1 MVGLDGL
8 PDLGGVVSRVVA
20 TAQNGLEVL
29 RFGGLETGTEPA
41 PFAIVETHKMFRL
54 RRYFPNEPSTGP
66 NIVLVPPMM
75 VSANV
80 YDVTEHNGAVSILHR
95 NGITPWVVDFGSPDT
110 EEGGM
115 ERNLADHVVAISR
128 AIDLIVEATGR
139 DIHLAGYSQGGMFA
153 YQTAAYRRSKG
164 IASLITFGSPV
175 DVLAALPLGL
185 PAGLVAPAAE
195 FLAERSF
202 VRNLWVR
209 DWMARTGFQLLDPV
223 KTVRSRIDFLR
234 RLHDREALLPREDQ
248 RRFLEADGWVAWSG
262 PAIAEL
268 LRQFVAHNRMVSGG
282 FVINGDLVSLT
293 EITCPILAFVGEAD
307 DIGQPAAVRG
317 IVRAAPDAE
326 VYESTLPVG
335 HFGLVVGSSAG
346 QHTWPTTSDWVN
358 WLSAN
363 GTRPELI
370 SEMSLVEPGHGGG
383 VSLSSR
389 ITHGVGSVADAG
401 TAASRELLTL
411 VNSLQR
417 TSRAVASE
425 SVRTVPR
432 LLRLGQIQSGTR
444 ISLSKLMAENTK
456 KHGDSELFLFE
467 NRVLTHAQVDTR
479 INNVVA
485 GLIDCGVRPGQ
496 HIGVLMDTRPSAL
509 VVVAALAR
517 LGAVSVLLAA
527 DADVREMMR
536 LADSSV
542 IVTDPTNL
550 DLASAASDRVLVLGG
565 GSGDSRAIDGV
576 DGATIIDMEQID
588 PNAVDLPT
596 WYRPDPGLAG
606 DLAFILFSR
615 ARGKLVPWPVTNHRF
630 AMSAFGAASAAA
642 LSDRDTV
649 YCLPPLHHASGLLT
663 SLGATVV
670 GRSRIALSNGIDPE
684 TFATEVQRYG
694 VTVVSYTW
702 SMLGDVVRDPRF
714 RINQHNPIRLFMG
727 SGMSAGLW
735 EDVCSSFPRARIL
748 EFFAT
753 ADGSAILANVSG
765 DKLSS
770 VGRPLPETNPV
781 EVAAYDIANDRLLID
796 ESGFVR
802 RAEVGEP
809 GLLLA
814 KARHKFDTN
823 GTVLRDVFTSRDRWE
838 VSGHLFVRDADGDLY
853 FLGATDR
860 VVRTE
865 AGPAFIPPIT
875 HALSRM
881 QGVDRVVAYGVGE
894 PGHQVLVA
902 TLTLR
907 PDAKPES
914 LTVTQLRI
922 ALGEFPAEI
931 RPHLIRVVD
940 EIPHSASY
948 RPLSTVFAAEGLPK
962 PGARIWYRDEEG
974 RYRRYTRTIAEKLDW
989 GGSSVDDALG

>member
-1 MVGLDGL
+1 MVGWDGV
-8 PDLGGVVSRVVA
+8 PDIGGVVGRVLA

-41 PFAIVETHKMFRL
+41 PFAIVETQKMFRL

-80 YDVTEHNGAVSILHR
+80 YDVTDQNGAVSVLHR
-95 NGITPWVVDFGSPDT
+95 NGITPWVIDFGSPDS

-153 YQTAAYRRSKG
+153 YQAAAYRRSKG

-195 FLAERSF
+195 FLADKAFS
-202 VRNLWVR
+202 RNLWVR

-282 FVINGDLVSLT
+282 FVVNGDLVSLT
-293 EITCPILAFVGEAD
+293 EITCPVLAFVGEAD
-307 DIGQPAAVRG
+307 DIGQPTAVRG

-335 HFGLVVGSSAG
+335 HFGLVVGTAAG
-346 QHTWPTTSDWVN
+346 QHTWPTTAEWVN
-358 WLSAN
+358 WLSSN
-363 GTRPELI
+363 GRRPELI
-370 SEMSLVEPGHGGG
+370 SEMSLVEHGHGGG

-401 TAASRELLTL
+401 TAASRELLGFA
-411 VNSLQR
+411 NSLQR

-456 KHGDSELFLFE
+456 RGGDNELFLFE

-496 HIGVLMDTRPSAL
+496 HIGVLMETRPSAL
-509 VVVAALAR
+509 VVVAALSR
-517 LGAVSVLLAA
+517 LGAVSVLLAG
-527 DADVREMMR
+527 DADLREMLR

-542 IVTDPTNL
+542 IVTDPTHL
-550 DLASAASDRVLVLGG
+550 DQAAAASGRVLVLGG
-565 GSGDSRAIDGV
+565 GSGESRAIDGA
-576 DGATIIDMEQID
+576 DGTRVVDMERID
-588 PNAVDLPT
+588 PAAVVLPS

-615 ARGKLVPWPVTNHRF
+615 AQGKLFPWPVTNHRF

-642 LSDRDTV
+642 LTDRDTV

-663 SLGATVV
+663 TLGATVV
-670 GRSRIALSNGIDPE
+670 GRSRIALSNGIDPQN
-684 TFATEVQRYG
+684 FATEVQRYG
-694 VTVVSYTW
+694 ITVVSYTW
-702 SMLGDVVRDPRF
+702 SMLNGVVRDPGF

-735 EDVCSSFPRARIL
+735 EDVCRSFPRARIL

-781 EVAAYDIANDRLLID
+781 EVVAYDIDSDRLLID
-796 ESGFVR
+796 DSGFVR
-802 RAEVGEP
+802 RAEIGEP
-809 GLLLA
+809 GLLLSKA
-814 KARHKFDTN
+814 KHKFDTN
-823 GTVLRDVFTSRDRWE
+823 GTVLRGVFTARDRWE
-838 VSGHLFVRDADGDLY
+838 VSGHLFVRDADNDLY
-853 FLGATDR
+853 FLGSTDR
-860 VVRTE
+860 VLTT
-865 AGPAFIPPIT
+865 AHGPVFIPPIG

-881 QGVDRVVAYGVGE
+881 PMVDQVVVYGVGD
-894 PGHQVLVA
+894 PGRQVVIA
-902 TLTLR
+902 ALTLR
-907 PDAKPES
+907 SGAKVES
-914 LTVTQLRI
+914 LTVTQLRV
-922 ALGEFPAEI
+922 ALGQFPAQE

-940 EIPHSASY
+940 EIPVSASY
-948 RPLSTVFAAEGLPK
+948 RPLSTGFVDEGIPA
-962 PGARIWYRDEEG
+962 PGARVWYRDEDG

-989 GGSSVDDALG
+989 AGTTPSDVLG

>member
-1 MVGLDGL
+1 MAVWDGGR
-8 PDLGGVVSRVVA
+8 DLGGVVGRVLA

-41 PFAIVETHKMFRL
+41 PFAIVETHRMFRL

-95 NGITPWVVDFGSPDT
+95 NGITPWVIDFGSPDD

-128 AIDLIVEATGR
+128 AIDLIIEATGR

-195 FLAERSF
+195 FLADKAFS
-202 VRNLWVR
+202 RNLWVR

-282 FVINGDLVSLT
+282 FVINGDLVSLA
-293 EITCPILAFVGEAD
+293 EITCPVLAFVGDAD

-326 VYESTLPVG
+326 VYESTLPAG
-335 HFGLVVGSSAG
+335 HFGLVVGSTAG

-358 WLSAN
+358 WLSDN
-363 GTRPELI
+363 GPRPELI
-370 SEMSLVEPGHGGG
+370 TEMSLVEPGHGGG

-389 ITHGVGSVADAG
+389 LTHGVGSVADAG
-401 TAASRELLTL
+401 TAASRELLGL
-411 VNSLQR
+411 ANSLQR

-432 LLRLGQIQSGTR
+432 LFRLGQIQSGTR

-456 KHGDSELFLFE
+456 RGGDNELFLFE
-467 NRVLTHAQVDTR
+467 NRVLTHAQVNTR
-479 INNVVA
+479 IDNVVA
-485 GLIDCGVRPGQ
+485 GLVDCGIRPGQ

-509 VVVAALAR
+509 VVVAALSR
-517 LGAVSVLLAA
+517 LGAVAVLLAG

-550 DLASAASDRVLVLGG
+550 DLATAASDRVLVLGG
-565 GSGDSRAIDGV
+565 GSGDSRAIEGADGTSIV
-576 DGATIIDMEQID
+576 DMERID
-588 PNAVDLPT
+588 PDEVVLPT

-615 ARGKLVPWPVTNHRF
+615 AYGKLVPWPVTNHRF

-642 LSDRDTV
+642 LTDRDTV

-663 SLGATVV
+663 TLGATVV
-670 GRSRIALSNGIDPE
+670 GRSRIALSNGIDPAN
-684 TFATEVQRYG
+684 FSVEVQRYG
-694 VTVVSYTW
+694 ITVVSYTW
-702 SMLGDVVRDPRF
+702 SMLSGIVRDPGF

-781 EVAAYDIANDRLLID
+781 EVAAYDIAHDRLRID
-796 ESGFVR
+796 DSGFVR

-814 KARHKFDTN
+814 KAKHKFDTN
-823 GTVLRDVFTSRDRWE
+823 GTVLRDVFNSRDRWE

-860 VVRTE
+860 VLRT
-865 AGPAFIPPIT
+865 ADGPVFIPPLT
-875 HALSRM
+875 QALSRM
-881 QGVDRVVAYGVGE
+881 DAVDQVVVYGVGE
-894 PGHQVLVA
+894 PGQQVVIA
-902 TLTLR
+902 AMTLR
-907 PDAKPES
+907 PEVKPDS

-922 ALGEFPAEI
+922 ALGEFQAEQ
-931 RPHLIRVVD
+931 RPHLIRIVD
-940 EIPHSASY
+940 DIPQSASF
-948 RPLSTVFAAEGLPK
+948 RPLSTGFVSEGIPR
-962 PGARIWYRDEEG
+962 PGGRIWYRDEDG
-974 RYRRYTRTIAEKLDW
+974 RYRRYTRTVVGKLDW
-989 GGSSVDDALG
+989 AGAAAGNALG

>member
-1 MVGLDGL
+1 MAVWDGG
-8 PDLGGVVSRVVA
+8 PDLVGVVGRVLA

-41 PFAIVETHKMFRL
+41 PFAVVETHKMFRL
-54 RRYFPNEPSTGP
+54 RRYFPNDPSTGP

-95 NGITPWVVDFGSPDT
+95 NGITPWVVDFGSPDS

-115 ERNLADHVVAISR
+115 ERNLADHVVAISH

-195 FLAERSF
+195 FLADKAFS
-202 VRNLWVR
+202 RNLWVR

-282 FVINGDLVSLT
+282 FVINGDLVSLA
-293 EITCPILAFVGEAD
+293 EITCPVLAFVGDAD

-326 VYESTLPVG
+326 VYESTLPAG
-335 HFGLVVGSSAG
+335 HFGLVVGSAAG
-346 QHTWPTTSDWVN
+346 EHTWPTTSDWVN
-358 WLSAN
+358 WLSDN
-363 GTRPELI
+363 GPRPELV

-389 ITHGVGSVADAG
+389 LTHGVGSVADAG
-401 TAASRELLTL
+401 TAASRELLGL
-411 VNSLQR
+411 ANSLQR

-432 LLRLGQIQSGTR
+432 LFRLGHIQSGTR

-456 KHGDSELFLFE
+456 RGGDKELFLFE
-467 NRVLTHAQVDTR
+467 NRVLTHAQVNTR
-479 INNVVA
+479 IDNVVA
-485 GLIDCGVRPGQ
+485 GLVDCCIRPGQ

-509 VVVAALAR
+509 VVIAALSR
-517 LGAVSVLLAA
+517 LGAVAVLLAA

-565 GSGDSRAIDGV
+565 GSGDSRAIDGA
-576 DGATIIDMEQID
+576 DGTSIVDMERID
-588 PNAVDLPT
+588 PDEVVMPT

-615 ARGKLVPWPVTNHRF
+615 AYGKLVPWPVTNHRF
-630 AMSAFGAASAAA
+630 AMSAFGAAAAAA
-642 LSDRDTV
+642 LTDRDTV

-663 SLGATVV
+663 TLGATVV
-670 GRSRIALSNGIDPE
+670 GRSRIALSNGIDPKN
-684 TFATEVQRYG
+684 FAVEVQRYG
-694 VTVVSYTW
+694 ITVVSYTW
-702 SMLGDVVRDPRF
+702 SMLSGIVRDPDF
-714 RINQHNPIRLFMG
+714 HINQHNPIRLFMG

-781 EVAAYDIANDRLLID
+781 EVAAYDIVGDRLLID
-796 ESGFVR
+796 DSGFVR
-802 RAEVGEP
+802 RAETGEP

-814 KARHKFDTN
+814 KAKHKFDTN
-823 GTVLRDVFTSRDRWE
+823 GTVLRDVFTTRDRWE

-860 VVRTE
+860 VLRT
-865 AGPAFIPPIT
+865 ADGPVFIPPIA
-875 HALSRM
+875 HALSRLKS
-881 QGVDRVVAYGVGE
+881 VDQVVVYGVGE
-894 PGHQVLVA
+894 PGRQVVVTA
-902 TLTLR
+902 MTLR
-907 PDAKPES
+907 PGVTPDS

-922 ALGEFPAEI
+922 ALGEYRAEE
-931 RPHLIRVVD
+931 RPHLVHVVD
-940 EIPHSASY
+940 DIPQSASF
-948 RPLSTVFAAEGLPK
+948 RPLSTGLVEDGLPK
-962 PGARIWYRDEEG
+962 PGARVWYRDDEG
-974 RYRRYTRTIAEKLDW
+974 RYRRYTRTVAEKLDW
-989 GGSSVDDALG
+989 SGSSTRNALG